1 MRLLLAL
8 LFTVPV
14 FAQAPAASSEQS
26 PPPAQPPA
34 QAAPAAQQPTPDA
47 PAAPQPAPATPAAE
61 QPSPPAPAAAETKAA
76 ESPEPTTE
84 PWITGSLY
92 LGYRTLTAIRGSFQ
106 EYRSVV
112 DLGEGP
118 KLLDINFT
126 ILDPKK
132 RFFDR
137 IDAWGSG
144 WGDDPYESAH
154 VNARK
159 AKLYEFSFDYR
170 NLAYFDAVP
179 SFANPFAPAGFDEQ
193 SFDIRKHILSVDLS
207 LFPAKHITPYIAFDR
222 NSNSGTGIEPWAQDA
237 NNVYPVPTIL
247 SDSTNNYR
255 AGVRFEYGRFHV
267 TLEQGG
273 TTFKDEDQ
281 AYNNTYQPGI
291 PTTIFGQTLSL
302 NYLRQWYGIRGH
314 SIYSKAM
321 LTARPAS
328 WIDIYAQFLY
338 SQPKTDVNFSEIASG
353 NFVNLAS
360 LLFYSGQVTIG
371 TGAANQPHTTANGGF
386 EMRPFRR
393 LRILESLMT
402 NRLHDAASPLVA
414 EQLLLN
420 PTTAGPN
427 IITSLN
433 YTQFVNYNQQEVD
446 AIYDFSHGITARV
459 GYRFVW
465 GDAQVLAGDLS
476 QRGLVVP
483 GQLQRNIGL
492 AGFTYRPSE
501 KLSVHLDFEGG
512 GSDRIYFR
520 TSLNNYY
527 QGRARARYQVNKSLA
542 LQANFLVL
550 NNQNPASD
558 IRLDF
563 QNRANAL
570 TVYWTPNNSKWV
582 TLVAEYD
589 RTTLRSD
596 ILYLSL
602 PFLNTATSSYR
613 DNAHTGTAAADF
625 VLPHLNGA
633 KLTVG
638 GSFFISAGFQGAQSR
653 PTRYYQ
659 PMARLAL
666 PVVKN
671 VYWNTEWQY
680 YGYGEPFYLYE
691 GFHTHVFTTGVR
703 ITK

>member
-8 LFTVPV
+8 LLSVPA
-14 FAQAPAASSEQS
+14 FAQSPAALFEPSSD
-26 PPPAQPPA
+26 
-34 QAAPAAQQPTPDA
+34 AAQQPSA
-47 PAAPQPAPATPAAE
+47 PPA
-61 QPSPPAPAAAETKAA
+61 QNPPAPAQTAVPAAAA
-76 ESPEPTTE
+76 SPAPTSQ
-84 PWITGSLY
+84 PWITGGLY
-92 LGYRTLTAIRGSFQ
+92 LGYRTTTDIRGSFA

-112 DLGEGP
+112 DLGDGV
-118 KLLDINFT
+118 KLLDLNFT
-126 ILDPKK
+126 IQDPKK

-154 VNARK
+154 INARK
-159 AKLYEFSFDYR
+159 AGLYEFSFDYR
-170 NLAYFDAVP
+170 NLAYFNAVP
-179 SFANPFAPAGFDEQ
+179 SFANPLAPAGFDQQ

-207 LFPAKHITPYIAFDR
+207 LFPAKRVTPYLAFDR
-222 NSNSGTGIEPWAQDA
+222 NSNSGTGIEPWSQDA
-237 NNVYPVPTIL
+237 NNTYPVPTL
-247 SDSTNNYR
+247 LHDSTNNYR
-255 AGVRFEYGRFHV
+255 AGVHFEFRRFHV

-273 TTFKDEDQ
+273 TTYKDDDQ
-281 AYNNTYQPGI
+281 AYNNTYQPGDQ
-291 PTTIFGQTLSL
+291 TTPVFGQTLSL
-302 NYLRQWYGIRGH
+302 NYLRQWYGIRGS
-314 SIYSKAM
+314 SIYEKAM

-338 SQPKTDVNFSEIASG
+338 SQPKTDVSFSEIAGG
-353 NFVNLAS
+353 NFLNLAS
-360 LLFYSGQVTIG
+360 LLFYSGQVTLG

-386 EMRPFRR
+386 ELRPFHR
-393 LRILESLMT
+393 LRILESVMT
-402 NRLHDAASPLVA
+402 DRLHDAASPLVA

-427 IITSLN
+427 LVTALN

-446 AIYDFSHGITARV
+446 AIYDFSHGLTARA

-483 GQLQRNIGL
+483 GRLQRNIAL
-492 AGFTYRPSE
+492 AGLTYRPSE
-501 KLSVHLDFEGG
+501 KLSVHVDFEGG

-527 QGRARARYQVNKSLA
+527 QGRVRARYQATKTLA
-542 LQANFLVL
+542 LQANFQVL

-563 QNRANAL
+563 QSRANAL
-570 TVYWTPNNSKWV
+570 TVYWTPDKLKWIS
-582 TLVAEYD
+582 LMAEYD

-596 ILYLSL
+596 VLYLSL
-602 PFLNTATSSYR
+602 PFLNTANSSYR
-613 DNAHTGTAAADF
+613 DNAHTGISAVDF
-625 VLPHLNGA
+625 SLHRVRDA

-638 GSFFISAGFQGAQSR
+638 GSFFVSAGFQGAQSR
-653 PTRYYQ
+653 PTRYYL
-659 PMARLAL
+659 PLARFSL

-680 YGYGEPFYLYE
+680 YGYGEPFYVYE
-691 GFHTHVFTTGVR
+691 GFHTNIFTTGIR
-703 ITK
+703 ITR